1 MFNLMEILN
10 VSIFSVLGIVLMQVG
25 VFLVDLAIPCS
36 FPEEIK
42 KGNNA
47 VGFLMA
53 GVYIGI
59 GLIMRAVIASPA
71 AEAAEATLMSGILGT
86 LLYFAIGLVFCVVGY
101 LALNLYNK
109 IYKLNLND
117 EIGNGNQAA
126 GIMVAGLF
134 IGIAAIVS
142 GVVA

>member
-1 MFNLMEILN
+1 MIEWMDLLN
-10 VSIFSVLGIVLMQVG
+10 VSIYSIIGIILMQVAVWG
-25 VFLVDLAIPCS
+25 VDLVIPCS

-59 GLIMRAVIASPA
+59 GLIMRSVIASPA
-71 AEAAEATLMSGILGT
+71 AEAADTGLIVGLVGT
-86 LLYFAIGLVFCVVGY
+86 LVYFFIGVIFCILGY
-101 LALNLYNK
+101 LAMNLIHRKY
-109 IYKLNLND
+109 NLNK
-117 EIGNGNQAA
+117 EIGEGNQAA

>member
-1 MFNLMEILN
+1 MIEWMDLLN
-10 VSIFSVLGIVLMQVG
+10 VSIYSIIGIILMQVAVWG
-25 VFLVDLAIPCS
+25 VDLVIPCS

-59 GLIMRAVIASPA
+59 GLIMRSVIASPA
-71 AEAAEATLMSGILGT
+71 AEAADTGLVVGLVGT
-86 LLYFAIGLVFCVVGY
+86 LVYFFIGVIFCILGY
-101 LALNLYNK
+101 LAMNLIHRKY
-109 IYKLNLND
+109 NLNK
-117 EIGNGNQAA
+117 EIGDGNQAA

>member
-1 MFNLMEILN
+1 MIEWMDLLN
-10 VSIFSVLGIVLMQVG
+10 VSIYSIIGIILMQVAVWG
-25 VFLVDLAIPCS
+25 VDLVIRCS

-47 VGFLMA
+47 IGFLMA

-59 GLIMRAVIASPA
+59 GLIMRSVIASPA
-71 AEAAEATLMSGILGT
+71 AEAADTGLVVGLVGT
-86 LLYFAIGLVFCVVGY
+86 LVYFFIGVIFCILGY
-101 LALNLYNK
+101 LAMNLIHRKY
-109 IYKLNLND
+109 NLNK
-117 EIGNGNQAA
+117 EIGDGNQAA

>member
-1 MFNLMEILN
+1 MIEWMDLLN
-10 VSIFSVLGIVLMQVG
+10 VSIYSIIGIILMQVAVWG
-25 VFLVDLAIPCS
+25 VDLVIPCS

-42 KGNNA
+42 KKNNA

-59 GLIMRAVIASPA
+59 GLIMRSVIASPA
-71 AEAAEATLMSGILGT
+71 AEAADTGLVVGLVGT
-86 LLYFAIGLVFCVVGY
+86 LVYFFIGVIFCILGY
-101 LALNLYNK
+101 LAMNLIHRKY
-109 IYKLNLND
+109 NLNK
-117 EIGNGNQAA
+117 EIGDGNQAA

>member
-1 MFNLMEILN
+1 MIEWMDLLN
-10 VSIFSVLGIVLMQVG
+10 VSIYSIIGIILMQVAVWG
-25 VFLVDLAIPCS
+25 VDLVIPCS

-42 KGNNA
+42 KKNNA

-59 GLIMRAVIASPA
+59 GLIMRSVIASPA
-71 AEAAEATLMSGILGT
+71 AEAADTGLVAGLVGT
-86 LLYFAIGLVFCVVGY
+86 LVYFFIGVIFCILGY
-101 LALNLYNK
+101 LAMNLIHRKY
-109 IYKLNLND
+109 NLNK
-117 EIGNGNQAA
+117 EIGEGNQAA

>member
-1 MFNLMEILN
+1 MIEWMDLLN
-10 VSIFSVLGIVLMQVG
+10 VSIYSIIGIILMQVAVWG
-25 VFLVDLAIPCS
+25 VDLVIPCS

-59 GLIMRAVIASPA
+59 GLIMRSVIASPA
-71 AEAAEATLMSGILGT
+71 AEAADTGLVVGLVGT
-86 LLYFAIGLVFCVVGY
+86 LVYFFIGVIFCILGY
-101 LALNLYNK
+101 LAMNLIHRKY
-109 IYKLNLND
+109 NLNK
-117 EIGNGNQAA
+117 EIGEGNQAA

>member
-1 MFNLMEILN
+1 MIEWMDLLN
-10 VSIFSVLGIVLMQVG
+10 VSIYSIIGIILMQVAVWG
-25 VFLVDLAIPCS
+25 VDLVIPCS

-42 KGNNA
+42 KKNNA

-59 GLIMRAVIASPA
+59 GLIMRSVIASPA
-71 AEAAEATLMSGILGT
+71 AEAADTGLVVGLVGT
-86 LLYFAIGLVFCVVGY
+86 LVYFFIGVIFCILGY
-101 LALNLYNK
+101 LAMNLIHRKY
-109 IYKLNLND
+109 NLNK
-117 EIGNGNQAA
+117 EIGEGNQAA